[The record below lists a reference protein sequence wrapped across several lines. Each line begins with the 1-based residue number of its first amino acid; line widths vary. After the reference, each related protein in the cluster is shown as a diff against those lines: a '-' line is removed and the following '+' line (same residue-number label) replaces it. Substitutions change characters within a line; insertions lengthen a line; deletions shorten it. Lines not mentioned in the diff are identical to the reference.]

1 MKIGQ
6 LYAGFF
12 VCLERR
18 ERMARPTKAKEWLSE
33 EKLELVSY
41 WAKQGLIDT
50 QIAENMGIAPSTLYE
65 WKKKYSELSD
75 ALKDGKEVAD
85 AQVFNALHQS
95 AIGFHYLEEVVT
107 NTGEVV
113 TVKKYSKPNVTAQIY
128 WLKNRV
134 PDDWRDKQ
142 EIEQINKN
150 IDIKVGDWN
159 DED

>member
-1 MKIGQ
+1 MSK
-6 LYAGFF
+6 
-12 VCLERR
+12 V
-18 ERMARPTKAKEWLSE
+18 KEWLNE
-33 EKLELVSY
+33 EKLMLVSY
-41 WAKQGLIDT
+41 WAKKGLIDT
-50 QIAENMGIAPSTLYE
+50 QIAENIGIVPSTLYE
-65 WKKKYSELSD
+65 WKKKYPEFSE
-75 ALKDGKEVAD
+75 ALKAGKEVAD

-95 AIGFHYLEEVVT
+95 AIGFHYLEEAVT

-150 IDIKVGDWN
+150 IDIKVGTWDDN
-159 DED
+159 EE

>member
-1 MKIGQ
+1 MSK
-6 LYAGFF
+6 
-12 VCLERR
+12 V
-18 ERMARPTKAKEWLSE
+18 KEWLTE
-33 EKLELVSY
+33 ENLMLISY
-41 WAKQGLIDT
+41 WAKQGLVDK
-50 QIAENMGIAPSTLYE
+50 QIAENIGIVTSTFYK
-65 WKKKYSELSD
+65 WKKEHSEFSD
-75 ALKDGKEVAD
+75 ALKAGKEVAD

-95 AIGFHYLEEVVT
+95 AIGFHYLEEAVT

-150 IDIKVGDWN
+150 IDIKVGTWDA
-159 DED
+159 DEE